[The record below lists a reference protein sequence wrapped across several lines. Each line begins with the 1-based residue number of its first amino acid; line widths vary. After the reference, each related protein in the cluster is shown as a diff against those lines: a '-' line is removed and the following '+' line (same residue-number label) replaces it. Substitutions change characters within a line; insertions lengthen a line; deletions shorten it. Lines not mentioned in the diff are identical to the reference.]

1 MSVSAFRR
9 VFCISPSLPSAT
21 LPIHLFF
28 SSVFLILL
36 SIWPQ
41 TRTRKPINSYD
52 PIFHVF
58 FTSASSSSGN
68 RNKSNTEASEL
79 YYAARLR
86 PQRRPLYSNNNN
98 REGGGAV
105 WKRRVVRDGSPTEQS
120 NAADKSI
127 ILTWPRTRRA
137 TYLSFEVASTFC
149 FCFYS
154 VFAYLVLFF
163 VYVSVFASVQKF
175 PPSAGWK
182 WTRSKAITSTQLPKA
197 VNVKHSGFKTIAQGV
212 GTSYGNIKA
221 RNLLKYFKQN
231 LSCF

>member
-28 SSVFLILL
+28 SSAFLILL

-98 REGGGAV
+98 RVRERGGGECGS
-105 WKRRVVRDGSPTEQS
+105 DGLSAT
-120 NAADKSI
+120 D
-127 ILTWPRTRRA
+127 PR
-137 TYLSFEVASTFC
+137 
-149 FCFYS
+149 
-154 VFAYLVLFF
+154 
-163 VYVSVFASVQKF
+163 Q
-175 PPSAGWK
+175 
-182 WTRSKAITSTQLPKA
+182 SKAMQQISQLYWLGQEPEERPIWA
-197 VNVKHSGFKTIAQGV
+197 SRWQALFVFVFILFLLILFYFLFMFLFLPVSRSSHRQQAENGQGP
-212 GTSYGNIKA
+212 
-221 RNLLKYFKQN
+221 RR
-231 LSCF
+231 